1 MAEPEVETPGQNLND
16 MIKAA
21 NNGEPTAFADYF
33 SGAMV
38 DRVNDKVDQIRQ
50 VVADKLAGL
59 DPSSTPAMELGP
71 EEQEGEVEASA
82 EDDTTEEEEEQ
93 SDEEIETADGT
104 TEED

>member
-1 MAEPEVETPGQNLND
+1 MAEPTLND
-16 MIKAA
+16 MMKAA
-21 NNGEPTAFADYF
+21 AAGEPTKFADYF
-33 SGAMV
+33 SGVMV

-50 VVADKLAGL
+50 AVADKIGGV

-71 EEQEGEVEASA
+71 EEQGDIEEPEVDNEVELQADNEQE
-82 EDDTTEEEEEQ
+82 EDEQ